1 MQFIKAASLKVLALA
16 AIILAGIH
24 SSLLMVSAQT
34 YIEMPL
40 DDYVASLNLAAQV
53 LRTEADRQGFTV
65 ALSPSP
71 LPACKGPSMEPGKLL
86 RDIADYMEAAASSAL
101 RGDWEAFRDAK
112 SKAYL
117 LVSCYPGLAY
127 FSGGAFDLV
136 YLLVS
141 AEPSGQSVLVPVSVA
156 LKSPSGT
163 QQPGGIPEIP
173 QSPPVE
179 LPSIEPP
186 AINVGPGEGGG
197 IQAGGVGSSVEIT
210 GKAPSEVGV
219 DVNRLLDMLV
229 RAREALEETGS
240 AGGRP
245 ALSLKPS
252 LPSSK
257 ILLVAFAGVVAYAA
271 RGVIWAAASSAA
283 RLAGLL
289 YSIARYRRLEVTAR
303 ECYREALKSVESET
317 GRRKTTWETPR
328 EYLNAVKKLLNP
340 DARAWFEDKTEAYE
354 AEVYGGH
361 PREFR
366 VEECARGGRLAR
378 WRLAGKR

>member
-1 MQFIKAASLKVLALA
+1 MQSLKAASVKTLVFA
-16 AIILAGIH
+16 AI
-24 SSLLMVSAQT
+24 LLVNIYSTLTVAAQA
-34 YIEMPL
+34 YIEIPL

-53 LRTEADRQGFTV
+53 LRTEAGRQGFTV

-71 LPACKGPSMEPGKLL
+71 LPACKGPSMEPGRLL
-86 RDIADYMEAAASSAL
+86 QDIVNYMEAAASAASS
-101 RGDWEAFRDAK
+101 GDWDAFRDAK

-127 FSGGAFDLV
+127 FSGSAFDLV

-141 AEPSGQSVLVPVSVA
+141 AEPSGQSVLLPVTVA
-156 LKSPSGT
+156 LKSPSGS
-163 QQPGGIPEIP
+163 QQPGGIPEVP

-186 AINVGPGEGGG
+186 AINVGPGGEGGV
-197 IQAGGVGSSVEIT
+197 QAGGVGSSVEIT

-240 AGGRP
+240 ASGRP
-245 ALSLKPS
+245 TLSLKPS

-257 ILLVAFAGVVAYAA
+257 ILLTAFAGVVVYAA
-271 RGVIWAAASSAA
+271 RGFIWAAASSTA

-289 YSIARYRRLEVTAR
+289 YSIVRYRRLEVTAR
-303 ECYREALKSVESET
+303 ECYREALRSVESET
-317 GRRKTTWETPR
+317 GRRKASWETPR
-328 EYLNAVKKLLNP
+328 EYLNAARKLLSP
-340 DARAWFEDKTEAYE
+340 RVGAWFEDKTEAYE
-354 AEVYGGH
+354 AEVYGGS
-361 PREFR
+361 PRVFR
-366 VEECARGGRLAR
+366 VEECVRGGRLAK